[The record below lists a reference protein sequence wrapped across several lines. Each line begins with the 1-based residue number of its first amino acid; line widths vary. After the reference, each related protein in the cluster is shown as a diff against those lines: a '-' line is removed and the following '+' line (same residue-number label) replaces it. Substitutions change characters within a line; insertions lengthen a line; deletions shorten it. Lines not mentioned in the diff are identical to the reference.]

1 MQQIILD
8 VIPHKVSPYCYV
20 LQDSSGDTIEINLVY
35 GDEVYSLDGTE
46 NISLEIR
53 RPDGQILVKSLN
65 SFTGTKITFTTT
77 ADMTPIIGFNVCNIT
92 IAKTNME
99 ISTLNFIMAVEYD
112 F

>member
-20 LQDSSGDTIEINLVY
+20 LRNSSGDTIEINLIY
-35 GDEVYSLDGTE
+35 GDETYSLDGTE
-46 NISLEIR
+46 DVSLEIR
-53 RPDGQILVKSLN
+53 RPDGQILKYSLN
-65 SFTGTKITFTTT
+65 YSVGSKIYFSTTT
-77 ADMTPIIGFNVCNIT
+77 DMTPIIGLNICNIT

-99 ISTLNFIMAVEYD
+99 IGTLNFIMAVEYE

>member
-1 MQQIILD
+1 MQQMVLD

-20 LQDSSGDTIEINLVY
+20 LRNSSGETIEINLVY
-35 GDEVYSLDGTE
+35 GNTPYSLNGTE
-46 NISLEIR
+46 NISLEMR

-77 ADMTPIIGFNVCNIT
+77 ADMTPIIGLNVCNIT
-92 IAKTNME
+92 IAKANTE
-99 ISTLNFIMAVEYD
+99 ISTLNFIMAVEYE

>member
-20 LQDSSGDTIEINLVY
+20 LQGSSGDSIEINLVY
-35 GDEVYSLDGTE
+35 GDEPYSLDGTE

-53 RPDGQILVKSLN
+53 RPDNQLLVKSLN
-65 SFTGTKITFTTT
+65 SFVGSKITFTTT
-77 ADMTPIIGFNVCNIT
+77 EDMTPFIGFNICNIV
-92 IAKTNME
+92 INKTNSD
-99 ISTLNFIMAVEYD
+99 IGTLNFIMAVEYV